1 MDIALFMYG
10 TGFISG
16 MVFVWVFGIAHDV
29 ITNFY
34 RKMVYERELRKE
46 KKLLKRQTPK

>member
-16 MVFVWVFGIAHDV
+16 MVFVWVFGIAHDA

-34 RKMVYERELRKE
+34 RKMVYDRELAKE
-46 KKLLKRQTPK
+46 KKLLEQHIPN